1 MNQQVFDQFESGQKN
16 QSIIES
22 ASFTYNRC
30 PTGIAIKL
38 ESLFFKKDFAKSA
51 PSPSF

>member
-22 ASFTYNRC
+22 ESFTYNRC
-30 PTGIAIKL
+30 ATGVAIKL
-38 ESLFFKKDFAKSA
+38 ESLFIKKDFAKII
-51 PSPSF
+51 P